1 MFYSKWETEESI
13 VGNLVKLDKKSAS
26 IPIIKNEKGIFGL
39 NKDNH
44 NMIIGSDAMENLEC
58 VTMPFLKSIINAGE
72 SFLINDTSGKVYK
85 NMHGKL
91 NGYNKVVINFNNL
104 KDSDSFNPLY
114 VPYTLYKTNKDK
126 ALRML
131 EDVGYYLLNEGKIE
145 GDPFWENTSIDY
157 FCGLTMYL
165 FETKDLVSI
174 KDVFD
179 LSTSILENNS
189 KDEFLNNIDKKSD
202 IYAYLVGTMNTAKET
217 YQSILSVFHQKIKKY
232 VVGDIVDLLRNDN
245 YNMNNILNKKSAI
258 FIIGGIDNFSS
269 HIVPLITSQLS
280 TLCEINKNSKR
291 IEFILDDFDS
301 LLAIRDFARIL
312 KYSSI
317 TDIRY
322 TVIASSYKTI
332 INKYGSETFVIL
344 ELCFPNLIYLLSND
358 MDTLKKISKYCGNIN
373 ENGKDMPLVSTTE
386 LKHFKYGDAI
396 IIIPR
401 YYPFKTNLL

>member
-1 MFYSKWETEESI
+1 MK
-13 VGNLVKLDKKSAS
+13 
-26 IPIIKNEKGIFGL
+26 
-39 NKDNH
+39 
-44 NMIIGSDAMENLEC
+44 
-58 VTMPFLKSIINAGE
+58 
-72 SFLINDTSGKVYK
+72 
-85 NMHGKL
+85 
-91 NGYNKVVINFNNL
+91 
-104 KDSDSFNPLY
+104 
-114 VPYTLYKTNKDK
+114 
-126 ALRML
+126 
-131 EDVGYYLLNEGKIE
+131 
-145 GDPFWENTSIDY
+145 
-157 FCGLTMYL
+157 
-165 FETKDLVSI
+165 
-174 KDVFD
+174 
-179 LSTSILENNS
+179 
-189 KDEFLNNIDKKSD
+189 
-202 IYAYLVGTMNTAKET
+202 
-217 YQSILSVFHQKIKKY
+217 
-232 VVGDIVDLLRNDN
+232 N

-258 FIIGGIDNFSS
+258 FIIGGMDNFSS